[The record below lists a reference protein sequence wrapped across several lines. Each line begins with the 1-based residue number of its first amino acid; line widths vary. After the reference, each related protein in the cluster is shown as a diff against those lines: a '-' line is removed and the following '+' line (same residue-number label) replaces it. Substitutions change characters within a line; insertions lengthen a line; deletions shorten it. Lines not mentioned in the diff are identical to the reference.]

1 MIRVYKVVI
10 TRNSSFIQIVYVLTT
25 YSYIGGIRKARDFEA
40 TFFVDKDLRK
50 CASKSF
56 LSKSICLYISYLIP
70 MSTNKVRNPKIL

>member
-25 YSYIGGIRKARDFEA
+25 YIGGIRKARDFEA
-40 TFFVDKDLRK
+40 TFFVDIDLRK